1 MSEPARR
8 LQRSRSNKMVAGV
21 AGGIAE
27 YANVDPL
34 LVRVVLAA
42 LTIFGGAG
50 LLIYALGWLLL
61 PAADSRYSIAESLI
75 GRGTRARPV
84 VLAILLSVAVI
95 ALAENTLHG
104 DRSNFLLALIAV
116 GGGLLIYR
124 HLDHRGVT
132 RHEQP
137 TVEEP
142 TDDVPLLSAPMTYSG
157 DLASQSMEAVNRA
170 ADRLAAE
177 QLAEDDRAIYLQP
190 EPEEPVG
197 ERPQPHRP
205 RRYTGAITFCAL
217 LVAVGLFGGLDRLGA
232 VSLAP
237 RDFLGLALAVVG
249 VGLIVGAFRGGSRG
263 LIVLGVPLTV
273 LVLAASVVPWDRHAD
288 VGRHEIQPTSVA
300 DVAPQYVLN
309 IGEEGLDFSGVDF
322 AGHTVNTFVQV
333 GVGQIDVTVPRNVDV
348 TVYGRVRLG
357 DLRLF
362 DAHGSGVS
370 DITKID
376 NGPDGPG
383 GGRLNLT
390 LNAGIG
396 HVEVHRVP

>member
-1 MSEPARR
+1 MTEPRRR
-8 LQRSRSNKMVAGV
+8 LERSRSNKMVAGV

-27 YANVDPL
+27 YANLDPL
-34 LVRVVLAA
+34 LVRVVLGA

-75 GRGTRARPV
+75 GRGTQTRSV
-84 VLAILLSVAVI
+84 VLAILLSVAAI
-95 ALAENTLHG
+95 ALAENTLSG
-104 DRSNFLLALIAV
+104 NRSNFLLACIAV

-124 HLDHRGVT
+124 HLDRHGVT
-132 RHEQP
+132 RQAQP
-137 TVEEP
+137 TAEEP
-142 TDDVPLLSAPMTYSG
+142 AADVPLLSAPMTYSG

-177 QLAEDDRAIYLQP
+177 QLAAEDQVLHVPLTQD
-190 EPEEPVG
+190 EPDEPA
-197 ERPQPHRP
+197 RTPDRP
-205 RRYTGAITFCAL
+205 RRYIGVITFCAL
-217 LVAVGLFGGLDRLGA
+217 LVAVGVFGGLDHVGA
-232 VSLAP
+232 LSLAP

-249 VGLIVGAFRGGSRG
+249 AGLIVSAFRGGSRG

-288 VGRHEIQPTSVA
+288 LGRHEIAPTSVA
-300 DVAPQYVLN
+300 DIAPRYVLN
-309 IGEEGLDFSGVDF
+309 VGEEGLDLSAVDF
-322 AGHTVNTFVQV
+322 AGHTVRTSVQV

-348 TVYGRVRLG
+348 TVHGRVQLG
-357 DLRLF
+357 DQRLF

-370 DITKID
+370 ALTKRD
-376 NGPDGPG
+376 NGPDRKG
-383 GGRLNLT
+383 GGRLYLT